1 MMDEKQS
8 EQENSQAVLSQIMDE
23 VRENPKKKGD
33 TLPDQRLNEETKKE
47 TSQYGIQYDRRDE
60 SYTKLMKEYIDN
72 YQRKA
77 KANRIYKGI
86 FFGVTVFAM
95 ISLIILPLII
105 LAYMAFTHVF
115 NFESIAVVLGSV
127 ASILTAV
134 IILPKIIA
142 EHLFPTNEDEHMI
155 GMVKEMQKNDSLIR
169 TSSTHQERGADDHKT
184 TDD

>member
-105 LAYMAFTHVF
+105 LAHT
-115 NFESIAVVLGSV
+115 
-127 ASILTAV
+127 T
-134 IILPKIIA
+134 
-142 EHLFPTNEDEHMI
+142 TED
-155 GMVKEMQKNDSLIR
+155 
-169 TSSTHQERGADDHKT
+169 
-184 TDD
+184 